1 VTRPPPADEPCSR
14 PLLVVDDHEL
24 VRAALVATLRGEG
37 IDAYAC
43 TQATIGGI
51 LAEARTLP
59 PGVVLLDLDLGTGP
73 DGAHIDG
80 IDAVKGL
87 RAAGWTV
94 LGLTGN
100 PGVRSARIAAAIAAG
115 AVGQVPKISS
125 FDALVGTVRQVISG
139 ALVMTPE
146 ERRGWLDRDRAERL
160 ATRRRDEL
168 LGRLTARE
176 RVVLEQLAKG
186 RRASEIATDSVVS
199 VTTVRSQ
206 IRAILAKLELSSQLT
221 AVALLRA
228 EWEEGYRA

>member
-1 VTRPPPADEPCSR
+1 
-14 PLLVVDDHEL
+14 LLVVDDHEL

-43 TQATIGGI
+43 THATIGGI

-94 LGLTGN
+94 LVLTGN

-125 FDALVGTVRQVISG
+125 FDVLLGTVRHVIAGTS
-139 ALVMTPE
+139 VMTPE
-146 ERRGWLDRDRAERL
+146 ERRDWLDRDRAERL
-160 ATRRRDEL
+160 ATRRRDGL

-176 RVVLEQLAKG
+176 RVVLQQLAEG
-186 RRASEIATDSVVS
+186 RRAAEIAADSVVS

-206 IRAILAKLELSSQLT
+206 IRAILAKLEVSSQLT
-221 AVALLRA
+221 AVALQRA
-228 EWEEGYRA
+228 ERE

>member
-1 VTRPPPADEPCSR
+1 VRRPPAAAEPWSR

-24 VRAALVATLRGEG
+24 VRAALVATLRGES

-43 TQATIGGI
+43 TQATIDGI

-80 IDAVKGL
+80 IDAVEGL
-87 RAAGWTV
+87 CAAGWTV
-94 LGLTGN
+94 LVLTGN

-125 FDALVGTVRQVISG
+125 FDALVGTVRQVIAGTS
-139 ALVMTPE
+139 VMTSE

-176 RVVLEQLAKG
+176 RAILEQLAKG

-221 AVALLRA
+221 AAALLRA
-228 EWEEGYRA
+228 EWEGYRA

>member
-1 VTRPPPADEPCSR
+1 
-14 PLLVVDDHEL
+14 LLVVDDHEL

-51 LAEARTLP
+51 LAESRTLP

-94 LGLTGN
+94 LVLTGN

-139 ALVMTPE
+139 ASVMTPE

>member
-1 VTRPPPADEPCSR
+1 MFE
-14 PLLVVDDHEL
+14 
-24 VRAALVATLRGEG
+24 
-37 IDAYAC
+37 
-43 TQATIGGI
+43 
-51 LAEARTLP
+51 
-59 PGVVLLDLDLGTGP
+59 
-73 DGAHIDG
+73 
-80 IDAVKGL
+80 
-87 RAAGWTV
+87 
-94 LGLTGN
+94 
-100 PGVRSARIAAAIAAG
+100 SARIAAAIAAG

-139 ALVMTPE
+139 ASVMTPE

>member
-1 VTRPPPADEPCSR
+1 
-14 PLLVVDDHEL
+14 LLVVDDHEL

-43 TQATIGGI
+43 TQATISGI

-94 LGLTGN
+94 LVLTGN

-139 ALVMTPE
+139 ASVMTPE

-228 EWEEGYRA
+228 EWEEGYRG